1 NLQGGMLFAGL
12 QGNSQWQGNLDKNNL
27 GPRFG
32 LAYRFGRDTVVRAG
46 YALFYAPTSALLD
59 TTTGIPVTF
68 NQNATYVASTDS
80 NATPYT
86 NLSNPFPAGIPPI
99 PGNTQAMA
107 ARVGDSVS
115 FLDQGRVTPRSEEH

>member
-1 NLQGGMLFAGL
+1 MLFAGL
-12 QGNSQWQGNLDKNNL
+12 ADNSQWQGNFDTNNI
-27 GPRFG
+27 GPRLG
-32 LAYRFGRDTVVRAG
+32 MAYRIGSDTVIRAG

-68 NQNATYVASTDS
+68 NQNATYIASTDS

-99 PGNTQAMA
+99 LGNAQGMA
-107 ARVGDSVS
+107 ARVG
-115 FLDQGRVTPRSEEH
+115 